1 MAPSWLRPRVDIEDG
16 TMRHRKSG
24 RKLGRFKEHREALI
38 RNLMIALIEHRKIQT
53 TIAKAKTVQPEIES
67 LLSLAR
73 EDTPHARKLAL
84 SRLASKKAMR
94 ELFAFAPEQ
103 YAGRSSGFT
112 RITKLG
118 PRQGDA
124 AQMVVLE
131 LL

>member
-1 MAPSWLRPRVDIEDG
+1 
-16 TMRHRKSG
+16 MRHLKKGGNKLGRSAEHRKS
-24 RKLGRFKEHREALI
+24 LL
-38 RNLMIALIEHRKIQT
+38 RNLMISLIEHRKIQT
-53 TIAKAKTVQPEIES
+53 TIAKAKAVQPAIES
-67 LLSLAR
+67 LLALAR
-73 EDTPHARKLAL
+73 EDTPHARRMAL

-124 AQMVVLE
+124 AEMAQLE

>member
-1 MAPSWLRPRVDIEDG
+1 
-16 TMRHRKSG
+16 MRHQKSG

-53 TIAKAKTVQPEIES
+53 TLAKAKEVQPEIEH

-73 EDTPHARKLAL
+73 EDTPHARRMAL
-84 SRLASKKAMR
+84 SRLANKQAMR

-124 AQMVVLE
+124 AEMAQIE

>member
-1 MAPSWLRPRVDIEDG
+1 
-16 TMRHRKSG
+16 MRHRRVG
-24 RKLGRFKEHREALI
+24 RLLGRSQEHREALI

-67 LLSLAR
+67 LLALAR
-73 EDTPHARKLAL
+73 EDTPHARRIAL

-94 ELFAFAPEQ
+94 QLFNFAPDQ
-103 YAGRSSGFT
+103 YAGRNGGFT

-124 AQMVVLE
+124 AEMVVLE

>member
-1 MAPSWLRPRVDIEDG
+1 
-16 TMRHRKSG
+16 MRHRKSG

-53 TIAKAKTVQPEIES
+53 TMAKAKEVQPEIER
-67 LLSLAR
+67 LLALAR
-73 EDTPHARKLAL
+73 EDTPHTRKMAL
-84 SRLASKKAMR
+84 SRLSNKKAMR
-94 ELFAFAPEQ
+94 ELFTFAPDQ
-103 YAGRSSGFT
+103 YAGRNGGFT

-124 AQMVVLE
+124 AVMVQIE

>member
-1 MAPSWLRPRVDIEDG
+1 
-16 TMRHRKSG
+16 MRHQRVG
-24 RKLGRFKEHREALI
+24 RLLGRSQEHRKALI

-67 LLSLAR
+67 LLALAR
-73 EDTPHARKLAL
+73 EDTPHARRMAL

-94 ELFAFAPEQ
+94 QLFDFAPGQ
-103 YAGRSSGFT
+103 YAGRNGGFT

-124 AQMVVLE
+124 AEMVVLE

>member
-1 MAPSWLRPRVDIEDG
+1 
-16 TMRHRKSG
+16 MRHRKSG
-24 RKLGRFKEHREALI
+24 RKLGRSAEHRKALI

-53 TIAKAKTVQPEIES
+53 TLAKAKTVQPEIEH
-67 LLSLAR
+67 LLALAR
-73 EDTPHARKLAL
+73 EDTPHARRMAL

-94 ELFAFAPEQ
+94 QLFSFVPQE
-103 YAGRSSGFT
+103 YAGRNGGFT

-124 AQMVVLE
+124 AEMVILE

>member
-1 MAPSWLRPRVDIEDG
+1 LGRSAE
-16 TMRHRKSG
+16 HRK
-24 RKLGRFKEHREALI
+24 ALI

-53 TIAKAKTVQPEIES
+53 TLAKAKTVQPEIEH
-67 LLSLAR
+67 LLALAR
-73 EDTPHARKLAL
+73 EDTPHARRMAL

-94 ELFAFAPEQ
+94 QLFSFVPQE
-103 YAGRSSGFT
+103 YAGRNGGFT

-124 AQMVVLE
+124 AEMVILE